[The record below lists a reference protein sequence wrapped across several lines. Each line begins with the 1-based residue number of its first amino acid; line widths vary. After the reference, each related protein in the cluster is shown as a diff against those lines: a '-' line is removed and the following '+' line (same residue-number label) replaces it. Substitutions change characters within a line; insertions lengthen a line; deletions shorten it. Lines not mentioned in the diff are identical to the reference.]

1 MFGVAVQGVGLPM
14 LLAAPIAIFE
24 MVFAGWLIV
33 KGFNPAAITSAPART
48 GRSDALAPA

>member
-14 LLAAPIAIFE
+14 LLAVPIAIFE

-33 KGFNPAAITSAPART
+33 KGFDPAAIASAPAKP
-48 GRSDALAPA
+48 GRSEVLSPA